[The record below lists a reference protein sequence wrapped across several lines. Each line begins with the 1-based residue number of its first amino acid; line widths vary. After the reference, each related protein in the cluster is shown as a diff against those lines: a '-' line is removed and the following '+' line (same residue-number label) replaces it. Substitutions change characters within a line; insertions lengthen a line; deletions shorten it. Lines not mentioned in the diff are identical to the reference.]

1 MEQNIVNVDNDAEI
15 QKNDEVSEMSEEYVL
30 ETKNLTKT
38 YSRKNVVNNL
48 NMKIRKGD
56 IIGTFEGSVKGSE
69 SGSGKSEFI
78 YQKS

>member
-48 NMKIRKGD
+48 NMKIRSN
-56 IIGTFEGSVKGSE
+56 I
-69 SGSGKSEFI
+69 EFWD
-78 YQKS
+78 